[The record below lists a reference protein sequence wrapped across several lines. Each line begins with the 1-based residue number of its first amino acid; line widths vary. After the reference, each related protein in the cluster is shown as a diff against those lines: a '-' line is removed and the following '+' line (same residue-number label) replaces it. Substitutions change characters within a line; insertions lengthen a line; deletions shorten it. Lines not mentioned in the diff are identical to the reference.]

1 MHHEGR
7 ISALGGPF
15 IELATA
21 ASTNKTA
28 AELLSLS
35 KLRHG
40 AVILAHEQTEG
51 RGQRGR
57 TWTSAPGLD
66 LTLSIVMAPP
76 RLRADAQFV
85 LSKLAALAVHDTVR
99 AHIPGDVRIKW
110 PNDVLVERRKVAG
123 ILIQNE
129 LTGDR
134 VAWSIIGIGINVNSS
149 VFDESLAATS
159 LALEAG
165 GHVDLPVVLDD
176 LLARFKK
183 YWDDWCGGGQAWEA
197 TYSERLWSRGRWV
210 DMFLDGEPVL
220 ARPMDVDPLGRLVVE
235 LEDGRVG
242 AYGLDRLRFAAR

>member
-7 ISALGGPF
+7 ISVLGGPF
-15 IELATA
+15 IELATV

-28 AELLSLS
+28 AELLGLS

-40 AVILAHEQTEG
+40 SVILAHEQTEG

-57 TWTSAPGLD
+57 TWTSVAGLD
-66 LTLSIVMAPP
+66 LTLSIVVAPP
-76 RLRADAQFV
+76 DLRADGQFV
-85 LSKLAALAVHDTVR
+85 LSKLTALAVHDTVR
-99 AHIPGDVRIKW
+99 DHIPGDVRIKW

-123 ILIQNE
+123 ILIQND
-129 LTGDR
+129 LAGDR

-149 VFDESLAATS
+149 LFDESLAATS
-159 LALEAG
+159 LSLEAG
-165 GHVDLPVVLDD
+165 GHVDLHVVLQD
-176 LLARFKK
+176 LLTRFKD
-183 YWDDWCGGGQAWEA
+183 YWDEWCGGGRAWESA
-197 TYSERLWSRGRWV
+197 YSERLWSRGRWS
-210 DMFLDGEPVL
+210 DMLLDGEPVL